1 MKIKH
6 HYLRSLFV
14 TVGVAAIVATAAAAQ
29 SGAAPPVTAPPLKLA
44 PAITLSDQ
52 TPDFD
57 RAAKSR
63 LVRLSNGTLVA
74 VYCDAVADDPGNYVY
89 DLKADVE
96 RPARDIFVRTCDSAG
111 ADCADPR
118 SWTDSV
124 NISNTAAL
132 SSIDTDWTGDMDGSA
147 ARTPFH
153 GDSGKPNIFG
163 SGERVVVTWVDAYC
177 PGEGGSPTAQRTVT
191 YLERNDREVPFR
203 CVYAAHAQARV
214 DTIALG
220 NWTVKRL
227 SDGSRDAHQDV
238 NRGMQNGG
246 WAVIWQEDPRGLQ
259 PGEAEGPGD
268 GASGA
273 RVSLGTDV
281 WYTYSGPGG
290 AFGAWQTPVRL
301 TDNWTARAGKPGGG
315 PGGGGNGSG
324 GGGGGG
330 GEHFGNNLSNPAI
343 WSDGV
348 AKDLRGIFGDPV
360 FDGELLTVADVDWY
374 LQQDQHNEWQAETLD
389 AMAAGITP
397 FSVDQIDWGDNLEAR
412 DWPASSQ
419 VRVET
424 VLYSAPADAMTG
436 FEMGYL
442 FGEGSTEMWGA
453 NGFTYRTD
461 AADAAS
467 DPRKSAVATV
477 YSRCARLT
485 IQKLIGTREN
495 PGLLAW
501 DPQLG
506 QWTGDVEEPDFNR
519 GVWEAGEGPGG
530 YSAEINVR
538 GRLIYGYNWRVAQLH
553 PVDTAGDYRLTFS
566 VDGLGPDPTPAHC
579 DVALNTDLSAATL
592 LPGGGEGQGGVPA
605 IDALNNLTYID
616 VRILPGDG
624 GSSGSS
630 GNGDGGCQGDGSGGG
645 HGGAGGGGCQDGGPS
660 GGGHDGEEEEEQ
672 NPIKD
677 ADGDLVDRADIETG
691 SAGASRPNL
700 GLVSNTAIVAYE
712 ETKGA
717 GGGQGGSGPGGE
729 AAGKFV
735 RYHQFN
741 PFNMP
746 PTDEADKAGCI
757 VSDPQEN
764 GRRVRLVPQGTPGP
778 ESGLRW
784 AIFWRQGIGGQG
796 ASADIALRRGTNNFA
811 PANLNPAVDYLGC
824 ETSVYEEAIVLDN
837 ADPLNVS
844 SNTPVATDANLAD
857 ATGANSVE
865 NARAHRALLRGDDLY
880 VGYTYTENDALAQS
894 KRPRAN
900 YNFWMRH
907 FDAAAGTWASP
918 KNLSGIRNLNVDAKE
933 PRLMGTPGSG
943 PNCSADHPEDCRDT
957 SVFFAAWGTE
967 RKDPVTGAAEDLDI
981 FVTCT
986 TDKGKDFVPAIRIG
1000 RGDNVNDQAEDQLR
1014 STPDGSRVFSVWNE
1028 QNRAG
1033 AVDTRF
1039 TAGTLERSLGSP
1051 GRP

>member
-1 MKIKH
+1 M
-6 HYLRSLFV
+6 
-14 TVGVAAIVATAAAAQ
+14 ATAAAAQ

-44 PAITLSDQ
+44 PAITLSDDR

-63 LVRLSNGTLVA
+63 LVRLANGTLVA
-74 VYCDAVADDPGNYVY
+74 VYCDAVADDPDNYVY

-132 SSIDTDWTGDMDGSA
+132 SSIDTDWTGDTDDSA
-147 ARTPFH
+147 ERTPFH

-163 SGERVVVTWVDAYC
+163 SGDRVVITWVDAYC

-453 NGFTYRTD
+453 SGFTYRTD

-467 DPRKSAVATV
+467 DPRKSAIATV

-592 LPGGGEGQGGVPA
+592 LPGGGEGRGAVPA

-624 GSSGSS
+624 GSSGGGSVAAVP
-630 GNGDGGCQGDGSGGG
+630 GAAGEAAPGRRVRTAARAALPGKPGDVHDGG
-645 HGGAGGGGCQDGGPS
+645 
-660 GGGHDGEEEEEQ
+660 EEEEQ
-672 NPIKD
+672 NPIRE
-677 ADGDLVDRADIETG
+677 AAGNLVARGDIETG

-717 GGGQGGSGPGGE
+717 GGGQGGGGPDSE
-729 AAGKFV
+729 TAGKFV
-735 RYHQFN
+735 RYHQF
-741 PFNMP
+741 PFQSP
-746 PTDEADKAGCI
+746 PARSGRLRRQQPGGERSSRATG
-757 VSDPQEN
+757 DPGP
-764 GRRVRLVPQGTPGP
+764 GRREWSALGDLLAPGHRRSGGVGGHRAAPWERKLSSHRPVAGGGSRLRDLGLRGGGLARQRRPAQREQQHANRHGREPGGCHGCQQRGECARPPGP
-778 ESGLRW
+778 AARRRPLCGLHLHRERRPGPVG
-784 AIFWRQGIGGQG
+784 APAGELQFLDAPLGGGCRERDLDGAQEPVRHQKLERRCQG
-796 ASADIALRRGTNNFA
+796 AAPDGHAGQWVELPRRPPG
-811 PANLNPAVDYLGC
+811 PRGLP
-824 ETSVYEEAIVLDN
+824 
-837 ADPLNVS
+837 
-844 SNTPVATDANLAD
+844 
-857 ATGANSVE
+857 
-865 NARAHRALLRGDDLY
+865 RHQRLLRGLGD
-880 VGYTYTENDALAQS
+880 
-894 KRPRAN
+894 RAK
-900 YNFWMRH
+900 
-907 FDAAAGTWASP
+907 G
-918 KNLSGIRNLNVDAKE
+918 
-933 PRLMGTPGSG
+933 PG
-943 PNCSADHPEDCRDT
+943 HR
-957 SVFFAAWGTE
+957 
-967 RKDPVTGAAEDLDI
+967 
-981 FVTCT
+981 
-986 TDKGKDFVPAIRIG
+986 
-1000 RGDNVNDQAEDQLR
+1000 
-1014 STPDGSRVFSVWNE
+1014 
-1028 QNRAG
+1028 
-1033 AVDTRF
+1033 
-1039 TAGTLERSLGSP
+1039 
-1051 GRP
+1051 